1 MTTAIATWAPPEGG
15 WASDG
20 TEDLPVRHPMISLT
34 APIAATRE
42 KPAGEFFHSD
52 TEKSEPALAVVILSV
67 REERV
72 MFEEGSTE
80 PVCRSFDG
88 KVPVADMPL
97 WDMEQVPLKH
107 GPVAVLNFPGACNR
121 CQFSEWLDGK
131 APPCGNGYVLLV
143 DRGDGDLAQLR
154 VRGTSIKPFKD
165 FIARKPRGKPTYFF
179 QTTITA
185 EDRTRGTNRWFEMRF
200 KGEPLEEADARR
212 YDALLKAQAHR
223 FEPTDEEYEV
233 SAFMAEVS
241 ELMQAYTLKAAD
253 VAKYIGAPFS
263 EASLREFM
271 AENGRTEIELL
282 LGEIQQA
289 TAPF

>member
-1 MTTAIATWAPPEGG
+1 
-15 WASDG
+15 
-20 TEDLPVRHPMISLT
+20 MISLT

-52 TEKSEPALAVVILSV
+52 TEVSEAALSVVILSV

-72 MFEEGSTE
+72 MFEEGSKE

-97 WDMEQVPLKH
+97 WDMEQVTLKH
-107 GPVAVLNFPGACNR
+107 GPVAVMDFPGACNR
-121 CQFSEWLDGK
+121 CPFSEWLDGK

-154 VRGTSIKPFKD
+154 VKGTSIKPFKD
-165 FIARKPRGKPTYFF
+165 FIARKPRGKPLYFF
-179 QTTITA
+179 RMTITA
-185 EDRTRGTNRWFEMRF
+185 EDRTKGTNRWFEMRF
-200 KGEPLEEADARR
+200 KAEPLEEADARK

-223 FEPTDEEYEV
+223 FEPADDMDDV

-241 ELMQAYTLKAAD
+241 ELMGQYFVKAAHVSKFMKAD
-253 VAKYIGAPFS
+253 FS
-263 EASLREFM
+263 EANIGQYMR
-271 AENGRTEIELL
+271 ENGYSEIEAFVAAVQRGTEPEPSL
-282 LGEIQQA
+282 
-289 TAPF
+289 PFE